1 MSLEIGPVNKSSLS
15 KQVADQLQEAILEGT
30 LKADDRLPTEDD
42 LAKRFQVSRP
52 TVREALKRLA
62 AKNLIRSRRGP
73 TGGTFVNHLGK
84 NELSDHLTTASTLF
98 VSMNQISL
106 SEVSST
112 RLEMESLCCQLAC
125 EHRTASD
132 LQAMEKELEQQQN
145 RSISSEE
152 FCAADV
158 RFHRAIA
165 DASHNRM
172 LSFIMYTL
180 IEALQPVANMIAY
193 RFREREIIT
202 GQHKRLFVAIEN
214 QDAKLASAILSEQIE
229 YLEQLHKEAQEN
241 HQKKADNSTLSPPN
255 IFGR

>member
-1 MSLEIGPVNKSSLS
+1 MSLELGPINKSSLS
-15 KQVADQLQEAILEGT
+15 KQVADQLQEAILEGS
-30 LKADDRLPTEDD
+30 LKADDRLPTEEE

-52 TVREALKRLA
+52 TIREALKRLA

-73 TGGTFVNHLGK
+73 TGGTFVNHLGTS
-84 NELSDHLTTASTLF
+84 ELSDHLTTASTLY

-106 SEVSST
+106 TEVSST

-125 EHRTASD
+125 KHRT
-132 LQAMEKELEQQQN
+132 QADIELMQLELQQQLDN
-145 RSISSEE
+145 TISPEQ

-202 GQHKRLFVAIEN
+202 GQHKRLLGAITR
-214 QDAKLASAILSEQIE
+214 QDEQLACAILDEQIQ
-229 YLEQLHKEAQEN
+229 YLDQLHEEAQAN
-241 HQKKADNSTLSPPN
+241 HQEKQP
-255 IFGR
+255 

>member
-1 MSLEIGPVNKSSLS
+1 MSLEIGPVNKASLS

-52 TVREALKRLA
+52 TIREALKRLA

-73 TGGTFVNHLGK
+73 AGGTFVNHLGTG
-84 NELSDHLTTASTLF
+84 ELSEHLTTASTLF

-106 SEVSST
+106 TEVSST
-112 RLEMESLCCQLAC
+112 RLEMETLCCQLAC
-125 EHRTASD
+125 QNRTPSD
-132 LQAMEKELEQQQN
+132 LESMEAELEQQQN
-145 RSISSEE
+145 RNITSEE

-202 GQHKRLFVAIEN
+202 AQHKRLLVAVKN
-214 QDAKLASAILSEQIE
+214 QDSNLATAILKEQIE
-229 YLEQLHKEAQEN
+229 YLDQLHTEAQAN
-241 HQKKADNSTLSPPN
+241 HQQKESNKTLSAPN

>member
-1 MSLEIGPVNKSSLS
+1 MSLELGPVNKSSLS
-15 KQVADQLQEAILEGT
+15 KQVADQLQEAILEGS
-30 LKADDRLPTEDD
+30 LKADDRLPTEEE

-52 TVREALKRLA
+52 TIREALKRLA

-73 TGGTFVNHLGK
+73 TGGTFVNHLGTS
-84 NELSDHLTTASTLF
+84 ELSDHLTTASTLY

-106 SEVSST
+106 TEVSST

-125 EHRTASD
+125 KHRTQSD
-132 LQAMEKELEQQQN
+132 IELMQLELQQQLDN
-145 RSISSEE
+145 TISPEQ

-172 LSFIMYTL
+172 LSFVMYTL

-202 GQHKRLFVAIEN
+202 GQHKRLLGAITR
-214 QDAKLASAILSEQIE
+214 QDEQLACAILDEQIR
-229 YLEQLHKEAQEN
+229 YLDQLHEEAQAN
-241 HQKKADNSTLSPPN
+241 HQDNQP
-255 IFGR
+255 

>member
-1 MSLEIGPVNKSSLS
+1 VSLALGPVNKSSLS
-15 KQVADQLQEAILEGT
+15 KQVADQLQEAILDGS
-30 LKADDRLPTEDD
+30 LKADDRLPTEDE

-52 TVREALKRLA
+52 TIREALKRLA

-73 TGGTFVNHLGK
+73 TGGTFVNHLGTS
-84 NELSDHLTTASTLF
+84 ELSDHLTTASTLY

-106 SEVSST
+106 PEVSST

-125 EHRTASD
+125 DHRTDAD
-132 LQAMEKELEQQQN
+132 LEKMEFELGQQLDN
-145 RSISSEE
+145 RISPED

-165 DASHNRM
+165 EASHNRM
-172 LSFIMYTL
+172 LSFVMYTL

-202 GQHKRLFVAIEN
+202 GQHKRLLGAIREQN
-214 QDAKLASAILSEQIE
+214 KTLACAIIAEQIT
-229 YLEQLHKEAQEN
+229 YLDQLHEEAQES
-241 HQKKADNSTLSPPN
+241 HQQKQT
-255 IFGR
+255 